1 METTEILYDAFKE
14 SFIQAR
20 RVYRVTIT
28 VALLTLMI
36 ILLVVRDGV
45 ILKTSEPK
53 MVQYLSE
60 LSQIEKRL
68 GKDNSATFNSPASYL
83 KAQTEWS
90 RTNKAVKGWAKN
102 FPARK
107 KMQAR
112 YQDLLTEYSGNHD
125 KVMGR
130 LKIDGE
136 PGIELYQTLRG
147 LMEAESVARER
158 LDMEARQRE
167 KIKKQFYQQQAG
179 ERYSLNEE
187 KKKVEIKIEQLRS
200 DLERIQH
207 DETRLPWL
215 GLRVNPRDLL
225 TLMPLIL
232 LALFHVLFDAFDE
245 LLSIMRR
252 PELKP
257 HAAAL
262 RAYPVPAFLQRRT
275 VFSWMTVALLYGL
288 IPLIQIVAVIMIY
301 HYQIGL
307 LGFSADTWLMAVS
320 IGSIATVL
328 TISHPLMM
336 LRKHFEVLV
345 NPARAG

>member
-1 METTEILYDAFKE
+1 MDNTEILYDAFKE

-36 ILLVVRDGV
+36 ILLVIRDGV

-53 MVQYLSE
+53 MVQYMSE
-60 LSQIEKRL
+60 LSQLEKQL
-68 GKDNSATFNSPASYL
+68 GKDTATTFHSPAAYL
-83 KAQTEWS
+83 KAEKDWNRARSEVQGWS
-90 RTNKAVKGWAKN
+90 KN
-102 FPARK
+102 YPARK
-107 KMQAR
+107 KMQSKYLA
-112 YQDLLTEYSGNHD
+112 LLKDYSGNHD

-136 PGIELYQTLRG
+136 PGLELYQALRS
-147 LMEAESVARER
+147 LMEAESIAKDR
-158 LDMEARQRE
+158 LDKEGRQRE
-167 KIKKQFYQQQAG
+167 KLKKQFYQNQAG
-179 ERYSLNEE
+179 ERYVLNEQ
-187 KKKVEIKIEQLRS
+187 KKKVEMKIEQLRS
-200 DLERIQH
+200 DLERIQQ
-207 DETRLPWL
+207 DQTRLPWL

-252 PELKP
+252 PELKS
-257 HAAAL
+257 HTEAL
-262 RAYPVPAFLQRRT
+262 RVYPVPAFLQRRT

-288 IPLIQIVAVIMIY
+288 IPLIQVVAVVMIY
-301 HYQIGL
+301 RYQIGL

-320 IGSIATVL
+320 IGSIATLL

-336 LRKHFEVLV
+336 LRKHYDVL
-345 NPARAG
+345 RG